1 VSPTNPPPLKL
12 GVLGVG
18 AIAQLAHLPV
28 LAKMR
33 GVEVVALCDSDGP
46 KARSLADRFQVR
58 DVYTDIDDLLE
69 FDELDAVV
77 IATPNH
83 LHEPQT
89 LRALAA
95 GVHVFCE
102 RPLALS
108 ARGVERILAAA
119 TRAERKVVVA
129 NNHRFRSDVQTLQR
143 FLSGGELGRLSG
155 IRAGS
160 YQVTRPSEG
169 WRSRRPEAGGG
180 VFFEHGIPLLDLA
193 LWLADFPDPV
203 RVTAHMDR
211 GRGANTVEDS
221 LLVHLECAQGLS
233 LSFDLSWSYIGEEDR
248 WWFEVLSTRGSAR
261 LAPLRVVKSLNGR
274 PTDVSPTGA
283 AARESVFIQSYR
295 AELAH
300 LVALVRDETKYELP
314 TDQVVVHKIAEAIY
328 KSADEGKEIKL

>member
-129 NNHRFRSDVQTLQR
+129 NNHRFEAMCRR
-143 FLSGGELGRLSG
+143 CN
-155 IRAGS
+155 GS
-160 YQVTRPSEG
+160 
-169 WRSRRPEAGGG
+169 
-180 VFFEHGIPLLDLA
+180 
-193 LWLADFPDPV
+193 
-203 RVTAHMDR
+203 
-211 GRGANTVEDS
+211 
-221 LLVHLECAQGLS
+221 
-233 LSFDLSWSYIGEEDR
+233 
-248 WWFEVLSTRGSAR
+248 
-261 LAPLRVVKSLNGR
+261 
-274 PTDVSPTGA
+274 
-283 AARESVFIQSYR
+283 
-295 AELAH
+295 
-300 LVALVRDETKYELP
+300 
-314 TDQVVVHKIAEAIY
+314 
-328 KSADEGKEIKL
+328 